1 MLKYQPGQPADHVH
15 TALKSALNT
24 MEKAQQCAV
33 LWFGEILERKLYREL
48 GYSSINQYA
57 KLELGFSSSRTGDFL
72 QLCRK
77 LKQLP
82 RVKEKVASGELGYT
96 AARVLV
102 PVVDEANEEGW
113 LDFALNNSRRVLER
127 EVKRARREAADE
139 AVGQPVL
146 IPVPRQRPAAVVPVR
161 VSLEMSPTQFAR
173 YEKLWEQIRGGGS
186 APADKVEALL
196 EIMACYTAKCSPRG
210 DVQGAGKPSR
220 GNDQGAANSSRGNA
234 PTAVKPPVQI
244 HIHQCPDCAKST
256 VQTSKGELELG
267 QAEWERAQ
275 CDCQISRPGERNK
288 ASIPPAVRQRVLA
301 RHRHQCQRPG
311 CHHTQFL
318 HIHHIIPRSQGGSNN
333 PENLTCLCS
342 ACHKLT
348 HETNSESFVKSPQ
361 ETYRWRSRPVPVQA
375 PPARRL
381 PSGTS
386 HQADPSA
393 ASSSARAPSKSKS
406 PSRTRSNLPVR
417 QPRLRSFTNG
427 SGNSR

>member
-1 MLKYQPGQPADHVH
+1 MTEYHSGQSANDVH
-15 TALKSALNT
+15 IALKSALHT

-77 LKQLP
+77 LRKLP

-102 PVVDEANEEGW
+102 PVVDETNEEGW
-113 LDFALNNSRRVLER
+113 LDFALNNSRRELEQ

-139 AVGQPVL
+139 AVGQPAL
-146 IPVPRQRPAAVVPVR
+146 IPVRRQRPAAVVPVR

-173 YEKLWEQIRGGGS
+173 YEKLWEQVRRDGS

-210 DVQGAGKPSR
+210 DVQGAAKPTG

-234 PTAVKPPVQI
+234 PTAMKPPVQI

-256 VQTSKGELELG
+256 VQTSKGELEIG

-275 CDCQISRPGERNK
+275 CDCQISRPGECNK
-288 ASIPPAVRQRVLA
+288 ASIPPALRQGILA
-301 RHRHQCQRPG
+301 RYRHQCQRPG

-318 HIHHIIPRSQGGSNN
+318 QIHHIIPRYRGGSNN

-342 ACHKLT
+342 ACHKII
-348 HETNSESFVKSPQ
+348 HEKNPESLVRSPQ
-361 ETYRWRSRPVPVQA
+361 EVYRWRPRQSRP
-375 PPARRL
+375 
-381 PSGTS
+381 
-386 HQADPSA
+386 
-393 ASSSARAPSKSKS
+393 
-406 PSRTRSNLPVR
+406 TRSRPGTAKVL
-417 QPRLRSFTNG
+417 
-427 SGNSR
+427 